1 MRICYNESIHE
12 SSLDPWGSEREGK
25 TVRLRLTHVQIIVA
39 GFLGIVMLGTLLLS
53 LPAASADGA
62 SAPFLTALFTA
73 VSSSCVTGLVLR
85 DTATGWSG
93 FGHGVILLLIQ
104 IGGLGFM
111 TVATFLYHV
120 FQKRMGLR
128 GRELMVESINT
139 THVGGIMRL
148 AWKIVILTA
157 AFEGAGALMLM
168 TRFIPRFG
176 FGRGLWYGVFHSVSA
191 FCNAGFDLMGV
202 LSPGC
207 SLTPFY
213 DDAVVN
219 LTLTVLIQVGG
230 LGFLVWD
237 DLIRCRWK
245 VKRWRLHTKLVMVT
259 SVILT
264 FGGALLFFLFESK
277 ATGEG
282 MTFGGRFWT
291 ALFASVTARTAGFN
305 TVNIADMAGASKL
318 LTIFLMVIGG
328 SPGSTAGGVKT
339 TSLAVITLFAYASF
353 RGREKPTVFGRSIS
367 AETFRKSCGVLFFN
381 INIALLAAI
390 LLCALQP
397 LDPVDAVFETVSA
410 IGTVGMTAGI
420 TQSLRSASALIVALL
435 MFLGRVGSVSFAVAL
450 LEKRSAP
457 PVDYPSEEITVG

>member
-1 MRICYNESIHE
+1 M
-12 SSLDPWGSEREGK
+12 
-25 TVRLRLTHVQIIVA
+25 RLRFSHVQIIVA
-39 GFLGIVMLGTLLLS
+39 GFLIIVLVGTLLLS
-53 LPAASADGA
+53 LPIASADGA
-62 SAPFLTALFTA
+62 RAPFLAALFTA

-85 DTATGWSG
+85 DTATGWSA
-93 FGHGVILLLIQ
+93 FGHVVILLLIQ

-148 AWKIVILTA
+148 AWKIVILTGT
-157 AFEGAGALMLM
+157 FEGVGALLLL
-168 TRFIPRFG
+168 TRFAPRFG
-176 FGRGLWYGVFHSVSA
+176 LNRGLWYAVFHSVSA

-202 LSPGC
+202 ISPGC

-213 DDAVVN
+213 DDAMVN
-219 LTLTVLIQVGG
+219 ITLMILIQVGG

-245 VKRWRLHTKLVMVT
+245 VKRWRLHTKLVMTV
-259 SVILT
+259 SAILT
-264 FGGALLFFLFESK
+264 FGGAILFFFLEGN
-277 ATGEG
+277 ATGQEL
-282 MTFGGRFWT
+282 TVGGRIWT

-318 LTIFLMVIGG
+318 LTIFLMVVGG

-353 RGREKPTVFGRSIS
+353 RGREKPTIFGRSIS

-381 INIALLAAI
+381 INIALIAAI
-390 LLCALQP
+390 ILCAWQP

-410 IGTVGMTAGI
+410 IGTVGMTTGI
-420 TQSLRSASALIVALL
+420 TQSLCGFSAALIALL

-457 PVDYPSEEITVG
+457 PVDYPIEEITVG

>member
-1 MRICYNESIHE
+1 M
-12 SSLDPWGSEREGK
+12 K
-25 TVRLRLTHVQIIVA
+25 LRLTHVQIIVA
-39 GFLGIVMLGTLLLS
+39 GFLLIVLVGTLLLS
-53 LPAASADGA
+53 LPFASADGR

-93 FGHGVILLLIQ
+93 FGHAVILLLIQ

-111 TVATFLYHV
+111 TIATFLYHT

-128 GRELMVESINT
+128 ARELMVESINT

-157 AFEGAGALMLM
+157 AFEGAGALLLLI
-168 TRFIPRFG
+168 RFAPRFG
-176 FGRGLWYGVFHSVSA
+176 FWRGLWYAVFHSVSA
-191 FCNAGFDLMGV
+191 FCNAGFDLMGI

-213 DDAVVN
+213 DDALVN
-219 LTLTVLIQVGG
+219 LTLVVLIQVGG

-237 DLIRCRWK
+237 DLILRK
-245 VKRWRLHTKLVMVT
+245 LEFKRWRLHTKLVLIV
-259 SVILT
+259 SAILT
-264 FGGALLFFLFESK
+264 FGGALLFFFLEAD

-282 MTFGGRFWT
+282 LTLGGRIWT

-305 TVNIADMAGASKL
+305 TVSIPDMAGASKL
-318 LTIFLMVIGG
+318 LTIFLMVVGG

-339 TSLAVITLFAYASF
+339 TSMAVIALYAYASF

-381 INIALLAAI
+381 LSLAFIAAV
-390 LLCALQP
+390 LLCAFQP

-410 IGTVGMTAGI
+410 IGTVGMSTGI
-420 TQSLRSASALIVALL
+420 TSSLHSASAVVIALL

-457 PVDYPSEEITVG
+457 PVDYPAEQITVG

>member
-1 MRICYNESIHE
+1 M
-12 SSLDPWGSEREGK
+12 K
-25 TVRLRLTHVQIIVA
+25 FRLTHVQIIVA
-39 GFLGIVMLGTLLLS
+39 GFLLIVLAGTLLLS
-53 LPAASADGA
+53 LPIASADRR

-85 DTATGWSG
+85 DTATSWSG

-157 AFEGAGALMLM
+157 AFEGTGALLLLI
-168 TRFIPRFG
+168 RFVPRFG
-176 FGRGLWYGVFHSVSA
+176 FWRGLWYAVFHSVSA
-191 FCNAGFDLMGV
+191 FCNAGFDLMGTI
-202 LSPGC
+202 SPGC

-213 DDAVVN
+213 DDALVN
-219 LTLTVLIQVGG
+219 LVLVVLIQVGG

-237 DLIRCRWK
+237 DLMLRRLD
-245 VKRWRLHTKLVMVT
+245 VKRWRLHTKLVIVT
-259 SVILT
+259 SAILT
-264 FGGALLFFLFESK
+264 FGGAALFFFLEKS
-277 ATGEG
+277 ATGG
-282 MTFGGRFWT
+282 SMNFGARVWT

-305 TVNIADMAGASKL
+305 TLSIPDMAGASKL
-318 LTIFLMVIGG
+318 LTIFLMVVGG

-339 TSLAVITLFAYASF
+339 TSLAVIALYAFASF

-381 INIALLAAI
+381 IGLALVAAI
-390 LLCALQP
+390 LLCAAQP
-397 LDPVDAVFETVSA
+397 LDPIDAVFETVSA

-420 TQSLRSASALIVALL
+420 TSSLRPFSAVVVALL

-457 PVDYPSEEITVG
+457 PVDYPAEEITVG